1 MTLRR
6 KDLQCRPSA
15 TPSSPATAPRRPT
28 RTSRSPTTY
37 RGATVHKDEV
47 GMFEGIATRDKD
59 PRKSLHID
67 EVPVPELAPG
77 EALVAVMASAI
88 NYNTVW
94 TSIFEPVLDLRLPR
108 ALRPHVGVRQA
119 PRPALPRGR
128 LRPRRRHPAHRPR
141 RHQVEAGHRGRRA
154 LPLGRA
160 RGRRGPQRHDDRPA
174 AADLG
179 LRDELRRPR
188 RARDRQGQPA
198 DAQARPPDV
207 GGGGLPGPRQLA
219 RPTGSSSPRTAPR

>member
-1 MTLRR
+1 MQAIRDAILSGDRT
-6 KDLQCRPSA
+6 QETYA
-15 TPSSPATAPRRPT
+15 NIEIPA
-28 RTSRSPTTY
+28 TY

-59 PRKSLHID
+59 PRTSLHVD
-67 EVPVPELAPG
+67 DVPVPELAPG

-94 TSIFEPVLDLRLPR
+94 TSIFEPVLDLRVPR
-108 ALRPHVGVRQA
+108 ALRAHVGVREA
-119 PRPALPRGR
+119 PRPALPRRR
-128 LRPRRRHPAHRPR
+128 LRPLRRHPAHRTR
-141 RHQVEAGHRGRRA
+141 RDEVEAGHRGRRA

-160 RGRRGPQRHDDRPA
+160 GGRRGPQRHDARPA

-179 LRDELRRPR
+179 LRDQLRRPR
-188 RARDRQGQPA
+188 RARHRQGEPA

-207 GGGGLPGPRQLA
+207 GGGGLA
-219 RPTGSSSPRTAPR
+219 RPGQLHGIPPAHLQERRGDEAR